1 MKSNTKEHRETLHKY
16 RWNVI
21 EAMVIGMLPTAF
33 FAVGVFLRGAVAE
46 RDMALWKSI
55 VLTPEPEVCALCGS
69 GSGISYHA
77 PVVVNLS
84 TGESGELRVYDPDPY
99 RRNEIAEEQSTGTF
113 SFLYVAGMMG
123 YRDTCDHSSHVTLP
137 KERKWTRI
145 DPALFC
151 RDCRALLADTTT
163 EGYILEDL
171 YNLSD
176 ITTYAIKDG
185 AKYTIRDYDISISTQ
200 EEPGGLSIHV
210 TGLLTAKEG

>member
-1 MKSNTKEHRETLHKY
+1 MRKHIGKRHNYYQNIAKL
-16 RWNVI
+16 I
-21 EAMVIGMLPTAF
+21 EISISLAAF
-33 FAVGVFLRGAVAE
+33 FALGVFLRGIIAD

-113 SFLYVAGMMG
+113 SFLDVAGIMG
-123 YRDTCDHSSHVTLP
+123 YRDTCGHSSHVTLP
-137 KERKWTRI
+137 KDREWTQI

-151 RDCRALLADTTT
+151 HDCRALLTDTAT
-163 EGYILEDL
+163 EGYVLADL

-176 ITTYAIKDG
+176 ITTYAIKNG

-200 EEPGGLSIHV
+200 EEPSGLSINV
-210 TGLLTAKEG
+210 TGLLSANEG

>member
-1 MKSNTKEHRETLHKY
+1 MKAIKYSKMLYENHKTSIAIISISIVFVLLFVCCMTLHG
-16 RWNVI
+16 I
-21 EAMVIGMLPTAF
+21 
-33 FAVGVFLRGAVAE
+33 
-46 RDMALWKSI
+46 ALNRNI
-55 VLTPEPEVCALCGS
+55 ANALANAPEPEVCALCGS

-113 SFLYVAGMMG
+113 SFLYVAGIMG

-137 KERKWTRI
+137 KEREWTQI
-145 DPALFC
+145 DPSYFC
-151 RDCRALLADTTT
+151 RSCRTLLADTAT
-163 EGYILEDL
+163 EGYVLADL
-171 YNLSD
+171 YNLSG

-200 EEPGGLSIHV
+200 EKPGGLSIHV
-210 TGLLTAKEG
+210 TSLLPINEG

>member
-1 MKSNTKEHRETLHKY
+1 MKKMKDRIETAYKFCLKI
-16 RWNVI
+16 VKP
-21 EAMVIGMLPTAF
+21 IGISISLAAF
-33 FAVGVFLRGAVAE
+33 FVLGVFLRGIIAD

-99 RRNEIAEEQSTGTF
+99 RRNEIAEKQSTGTF
-113 SFLYVAGMMG
+113 SFLYVAGIMG

-137 KERKWTRI
+137 KDREWTRI
-145 DPALFC
+145 YPALFC
-151 RDCRALLADTTT
+151 HDCRALLADTAT
-163 EGYILEDL
+163 EGYVLADL
-171 YNLSD
+171 YDLSD
-176 ITTYAIKDG
+176 ITTYSIKDG
-185 AKYTIRDYDISISTQ
+185 AKYTIRDYDISISAQ
-200 EEPGGLSIHV
+200 EEPDGLSIHV

>member
-1 MKSNTKEHRETLHKY
+1 MKKH
-16 RWNVI
+16 
-21 EAMVIGMLPTAF
+21 IGKRHNYYQNIAKLIGISISLVAF
-33 FAVGVFLRGAVAE
+33 FALGVFLRGIIAD

-113 SFLYVAGMMG
+113 SFLYVAGIMG

-137 KERKWTRI
+137 KEREWTQI
-145 DPALFC
+145 DPSYFC
-151 RDCRALLADTTT
+151 RSCRTLLADTAT
-163 EGYILEDL
+163 EGYVLADL
-171 YNLSD
+171 YNLSG
-176 ITTYAIKDG
+176 ITTYAIKDN

-200 EEPGGLSIHV
+200 KETGGLSVNV
-210 TGLLTAKEG
+210 TGLLSVNEG

>member
-1 MKSNTKEHRETLHKY
+1 MRKHIGKRHNYYQNIAKL
-16 RWNVI
+16 I
-21 EAMVIGMLPTAF
+21 EISISLAAF
-33 FAVGVFLRGAVAE
+33 FVLGVFLRGIIAD

-113 SFLYVAGMMG
+113 SFLYVAGIMG

-137 KERKWTRI
+137 KDREWTRI

-151 RDCRALLADTTT
+151 HDCRALLADAAT
-163 EGYILEDL
+163 EGYILADL
-171 YNLSD
+171 YNSSD
-176 ITTYAIKDG
+176 ITIYAIKDG
-185 AKYTIRDYDISISTQ
+185 AKYTIRDYDISISAQ
-200 EEPGGLSIHV
+200 EEPDGLSIHV
-210 TGLLTAKEG
+210 TSLLTAKEG

>member
-1 MKSNTKEHRETLHKY
+1 MKDRIETAYKICLKI
-16 RWNVI
+16 VKP
-21 EAMVIGMLPTAF
+21 IGISISLAAF
-33 FAVGVFLRGAVAE
+33 LVLGVFLRGIIAD

-99 RRNEIAEEQSTGTF
+99 RRNEIAEKQSTGTF
-113 SFLYVAGMMG
+113 SFLYVAGIMG

-145 DPALFC
+145 DPTLFC
-151 RDCRALLADTTT
+151 RDCRALLADTATK
-163 EGYILEDL
+163 GYILADL
-171 YNLSD
+171 YNLSN

-185 AKYTIRDYDISISTQ
+185 AKYTIRDYDICISAQ
-200 EEPGGLSIHV
+200 EEPDGLSIHV